1 MFAFM
6 AAARLYA
13 YLSYDDAPGAL
24 RWLEALGF
32 DVVRRQDGA
41 NGEVLHSEVRLGDV
55 VLMVASNDAAYVRP
69 PLVGRSTGQGLYL
82 LVEEVDRFHA
92 VPSTPEGAPCSR
104 PRTRSGAPDAPGWS
118 TRRVSSGASAPTSP
132 GSPGRDG
139 GAPGRCLPPTGSF
152 RGKEGAAMAGP
163 SRR

>member
-1 MFAFM
+1 M

-24 RWLEALGF
+24 RWLEAVGF

-69 PLVGRSTGQGLYL
+69 PLMGRSTGQGLYL
-82 LVEEVDRFHA
+82 LVDEVDRFHA
-92 VPSTPEGAPCSR
+92 LAVDAGGRTVFPPEDTEWGTRRARVLDPEGVEWSFG
-104 PRTRSGAPDAPGWS
+104 TYEPGVAW
-118 TRRVSSGASAPTSP
+118 
-132 GSPGRDG
+132 
-139 GAPGRCLPPTGSF
+139 
-152 RGKEGAAMAGP
+152 
-163 SRR
+163 

>member
-1 MFAFM
+1 M

-24 RWLEALGF
+24 RWLEAVGF

-92 VPSTPEGAPCSR
+92 RAVDAGGRTVFPPEDTEWG
-104 PRTRSGAPDAPGWS
+104 
-118 TRRVSSGASAPTSP
+118 TRRARVLDRRASSGAWAPTSP

-139 GAPGRCLPPTGSF
+139 GAAGSAPGSV
-152 RGKEGAAMAGP
+152 
-163 SRR
+163 

>member
-1 MFAFM
+1 M

-24 RWLEALGF
+24 RWLEAVGF

-41 NGEVLHSEVRLGDV
+41 DGEVLHSEVRLGDV

-82 LVEEVDRFHA
+82 LVDEVDEVDRFHA
-92 VPSTPEGAPCSR
+92 LAVDAGGRTVFPPEDTEWGTRRARVLDPEGVEWSFG
-104 PRTRSGAPDAPGWS
+104 TYEPGVAW
-118 TRRVSSGASAPTSP
+118 
-132 GSPGRDG
+132 
-139 GAPGRCLPPTGSF
+139 
-152 RGKEGAAMAGP
+152 
-163 SRR
+163 